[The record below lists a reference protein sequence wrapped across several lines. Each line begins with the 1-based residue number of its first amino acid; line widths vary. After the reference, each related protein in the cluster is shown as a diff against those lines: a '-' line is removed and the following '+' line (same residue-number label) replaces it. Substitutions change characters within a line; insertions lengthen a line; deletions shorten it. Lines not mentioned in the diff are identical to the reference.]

1 MNQYGVDLSACDR
14 EPIHLIGAIQPH
26 GALMAAEGPGHAI
39 GYASANA
46 RDFLGIAPEDLLGMS
61 LAQLL
66 PERELE
72 ELTSRDLRPLRPEL
86 FKTIVLDIAPPGG
99 TPRRLECL
107 PHSNNGATIL
117 EFIEKEARP
126 SDPWRESDLRQRIIA
141 ELVRPGTLAELAQL
155 SAEILRE
162 VTGFDR
168 VMIYRFAE
176 DKHGEV
182 IAESTVR
189 PDSFLGLHY
198 PASDIPDPAR
208 RHFVLNAVRTIV
220 DIEASPVPILGAA
233 LDAARG
239 AARRAPL
246 DLTFSKLRAVAPV
259 HVEYLRNMG
268 VRASMSISL
277 VTNDELWGLIACH
290 HYSPR
295 RISLARLQ
303 FAELLGGTISAL
315 LQGIADRTQLRR
327 SIDAEKIAFAME
339 KQGREGTPLAEV
351 VERWGEH
358 LMRLLDAQ
366 GIVFKQAGVV
376 AEFGAVPRPRLSYAP
391 LRAELSEGVAASD
404 HLSSIIATDDAQWHV
419 AAGAAYLELSEDGA
433 DYLVLVREHYEQTI
447 KWAGRPDKLELRTVD
462 GTTRLSP
469 RGSFA
474 LWREER
480 VGRSRP
486 FDSTDRE
493 ALRIIRRALFA
504 LNSLERERAAVRARK
519 EAEAEEE
526 RLRLAL
532 LDAARRTSMGE
543 LASALAHELNQP
555 LSAVTNYVN
564 ACRQELHN
572 FGIPLPDT
580 FHNLMH
586 DAVEE
591 ATRASDLVKR
601 LRAFIAAGT
610 LAPERIDLHA
620 TIVQAVDLALMAN
633 GIERARPI
641 YAFADDLPPIW
652 ADPVQVGQVVLN
664 LALNAMAAMREASDP
679 SMTVA
684 TRLDG
689 GSVLVSVSD
698 TGPGIAPDVRDT
710 LFEPFHSSTTSGMG
724 IGLSLCRSIVEA
736 HGGRIWA
743 DHPARGAEIVF
754 SLPIDGADD
763 AG

>member
-1 MNQYGVDLSACDR
+1 MNANGVDLSSCDR

-26 GALMAAEGPGHAI
+26 GALIAADGPDQLI
-39 GYASANA
+39 GYASANTFA
-46 RDFLGIAPEDLLGMS
+46 VLGIAPDELLGRP
-61 LAQLL
+61 LAELL
-66 PERELE
+66 PQG
-72 ELTSRDLRPLRPEL
+72 DLDALARRHLQPRRPEL
-86 FKTIVLDIAPPGG
+86 FKSVVLDVAPPGDA
-99 TPRRLECL
+99 PRRLECL
-107 PHSNNGATIL
+107 PHSNGGTTIL
-117 EFIEKEARP
+117 EFVEKEATDP
-126 SDPWRESDLRQRIIA
+126 DPWLEGDLRQRIIA

-220 DIEASPVPILGAA
+220 DIEAPAVPIRAA
-233 LDAARG
+233 GGL
-239 AARRAPL
+239 APL

-259 HVEYLRNMG
+259 HIEYLGNMG

-277 VTNDELWGLIACH
+277 VTDNELWGLVACH
-290 HYSPR
+290 HYGPR
-295 RISLARLQ
+295 RVSLARLQ
-303 FAELLGGTISAL
+303 FSELLGGTISAL

-327 SIDAEKIAFAME
+327 SIRAEKVAFALE
-339 KQGREGTPLAEV
+339 KQGRQGTPLAEV
-351 VERWGEH
+351 VEDWCAQ
-358 LMRLLDAQ
+358 LMELLDAQ
-366 GIVFKQAGVV
+366 GIVFKQAGRI
-376 AEFGAVPRPRLSYAP
+376 AEFGAVPNPRLRYAP
-391 LRAELSEGVAASD
+391 LRAQLSEGVAVTD
-404 HLSSIIATDDAQWHV
+404 QLSSIIAMDDAQWHV
-419 AAGAAYLELSEDGA
+419 AAGAAYLELSDDGA
-433 DYLVLVREHYEQTI
+433 DYLVLAREHYEHTI
-447 KWAGRPDKLELRTVD
+447 KWAGRPDKLERRMVD

-480 VGRSRP
+480 IGRSKP

-493 ALRIIRRALFA
+493 ALRIVRRALFA
-504 LNSLERERAAVRARK
+504 LNSLERERAAVRARN

-564 ACRQELHN
+564 ACRQELRNMGVPVPEGLH
-572 FGIPLPDT
+572 G
-580 FHNLMH
+580 LMR
-586 DAVEE
+586 DAVDE
-591 ATRASDLVKR
+591 ASRASDLVKR
-601 LRAFIAAGT
+601 LRAFIAGGT

-620 TIVQAVDLALMAN
+620 TIHQAVDLAMMASD
-633 GIERARPI
+633 ADRPRI
-641 YAFADDLPPIW
+641 AYAFANDIPAIW
-652 ADPVQVGQVVLN
+652 ADPVQIGQVVLN
-664 LALNAMAAMREASDP
+664 LALNAVAAMRGASDP
-679 SMTVA
+679 VLTIA
-684 TRLDG
+684 TRLAG
-689 GSVLVSVSD
+689 GTVVVSVGD
-698 TGPGIAPDVRDT
+698 TGHGIDPDVRKT

-743 DHPARGAEIVF
+743 EEPAQGAEIVF
-754 SLPIDGADD
+754 SLPMNGVAD